1 MAEQAL
7 SQKTRFVIL
16 IIEVGILCLASWL
29 AFGRIFPPDGEKGFW
44 FYTAL
49 LGLILGS
56 RLDTPFFAKPADVVL
71 YAAPAAISLALGSTW
86 DKWDSG
92 IRVAFVL
99 AVTFCVIVGMLGAV
113 AILARD
119 TKQPW
124 MQRISNAARVL
135 AETLGAP
142 RTIYTIV
149 IAFSLYAFHLQ
160 KPVELAVIAA
170 AWALTAVLS
179 PLESSVRIGRRLLRI
194 FKPDTLVDSD
204 GEVVAYQT
212 PGLLLVRQS
221 ESSKIANGDLVAVH
235 DPHRKTQIALA
246 LDHVGRDEG
255 VLLRTIEIE
264 GVEVPA
270 SLEEQVFALNENAV
284 VRIPSAYLSIASN
297 DLIIAKDAVVGLV
310 SADTSIEKLF
320 FEVVKE
326 DGLEE
331 GRLVEVK
338 IGGRI
343 VTYQLVNGLTKEE
356 VVQQK
361 NTHGYV
367 RAQAQKIGEWDTI
380 AKHFKLVK
388 WLPKPNSP
396 VLLKSTTDYQQSS
409 SDVGHFPGTDYP
421 VSIKSID
428 ELVTHN
434 TAILGILG
442 VGKSMLAIELV
453 ERMMASSI
461 KVVCLDLTNQ
471 YADELKAYYD
481 RDHED
486 KCIEQIQEAGNKD
499 IAAYADNPE
508 EGGSLPNLRKA
519 IQADLSNFLHEDNP
533 QNLKIYNPAQIIG
546 SKQLSEPKS
555 YVAGKTSAG
564 KDEWKRIAALW
575 SLTPVE
581 VARVVSE
588 TVLTLLQDRM
598 SERAR
603 VCLVY
608 EEAHSLVP
616 EFSAVAS
623 PSDREACNATAR
635 AILQG
640 RKFGLGCLL
649 VTQRTANVTKTIL
662 NQCNTVFAMR
672 TFDETGKEFLANYI
686 GKDYA
691 SSLSSLA
698 ERHAVLFGKASSC
711 ENPILIRLNDREKF
725 LEAFRADNPPPDL
738 RTPPAIAVEP
748 SPPSLKQGDDIPF

>member
-1 MAEQAL
+1 MREPAL
-7 SQKTRFVIL
+7 SQKVRFILL
-16 IIEVGILCLASWL
+16 IIEAGVLCLASWV

-49 LGLILGS
+49 LGLILGA
-56 RLDTPFFAKPADVVL
+56 RLDTPFYARPADVVL
-71 YAAPAAISLALGSTW
+71 YAAPAAIALALVNTW
-86 DKWDSG
+86 GKWDSG
-92 IRVAFVL
+92 VRVAFVV
-99 AVTFCVIVGMLGAV
+99 AVTFCVIAGMLGVV
-113 AILARD
+113 AILLKD

-124 MQRISNAARVL
+124 LQRVSNAARVL

-142 RTIYTIV
+142 RAIYTVV
-149 IAFSLYAFHLQ
+149 ILFALYAFHFQSPIESTTILF
-160 KPVELAVIAA
+160 
-170 AWALTAVLS
+170 AWVLTAVLS
-179 PLESSVRIGRRLLRI
+179 PLESSMRIGRKLMRI
-194 FKPDTLVDSD
+194 FKQDTIIDSD

-212 PGLLLVRQS
+212 PGLILVRQS
-221 ESSKIANGDLVAVH
+221 ASSKMATGDLIAVH
-235 DPHRKTQIALA
+235 DPLGKTRLALA

-264 GVEVPA
+264 GVEVPE
-270 SLEEQVFALNENAV
+270 SLEEQVFTLNENAV
-284 VRIPSAYLSIASN
+284 VRVPST
-297 DLIIAKDAVVGLV
+297 DFTIAKADLVKDKESIVGLV
-310 SADTSIEKLF
+310 AIDTSVEKLF
-320 FEVVKE
+320 FEVVKD

-338 IGGRI
+338 IGGRK

-356 VVQQK
+356 IVQQK
-361 NTHGYV
+361 NTHGFV
-367 RAQAQKIGEWDTI
+367 RAQAQKIGEWDVG
-380 AKHFKLVK
+380 AKHFKHVK

-396 VLLKSTTDYQQSS
+396 VLLKSTMEFQPSS
-409 SDVGHFPGTDYP
+409 SAVGHFPGTNYP

-453 ERMMASSI
+453 ERMMTCGI
-461 KVVCLDLTNQ
+461 KVICLDLTNQ
-471 YADELKAYYD
+471 YADELAEFYD
-481 RDHED
+481 RDYEN
-486 KCIEQIQEAGNKD
+486 KCIERVQEAGNKD
-499 IAAYADNPE
+499 LAAWADNPE
-508 EGGSLPNLRKA
+508 EGGSLPKLRDA
-519 IQADLSNFLHEDNP
+519 IQADLADFLRDDN
-533 QNLKIYNPAQIIG
+533 QRRLKIYNPAQVIG

-555 YVAGKTSAG
+555 FQVG
-564 KDEWKRIAALW
+564 KDWKRGAALW
-575 SLTPVE
+575 SVTPVE
-581 VARVVSE
+581 VTRLVSE
-588 TVLTLLQDRM
+588 IVLALLQDRM
-598 SERAR
+598 SVSAR

-640 RKFGLGCLL
+640 RKYGLGCLL

-698 ERHAVLFGKASSC
+698 ERHAVMFGKASSC

-725 LEAFRADNPPPDL
+725 LVAFRAENPPPDL
-738 RTPPAIAVEP
+738 SAPPAIAAEP
-748 SPPSLKQGDDIPF
+748 SLLPPDVDDDIPF

>member
-1 MAEQAL
+1 MREPAL
-7 SQKTRFVIL
+7 SQKTRFILL
-16 IIEVGILCLASWL
+16 IIDACVLCLASWI
-29 AFGRIFPPDGEKGFW
+29 AFGHVFPPDGEKGFW

-49 LGLILGS
+49 LGLILGT
-56 RLDTPFFAKPADVVL
+56 RLDTPFYARPADVVI
-71 YAAPAAISLALGSTW
+71 YAAPAAIALALVNAWSNW
-86 DKWDSG
+86 ESG
-92 IRVAFVL
+92 VKVAFVV
-99 AVTFCVIVGMLGAV
+99 AVFFCVFVGMLGAV
-113 AILARD
+113 AILLKD
-119 TKQPW
+119 TKKPW
-124 MQRISNAARVL
+124 LQRVSNAARIL

-142 RTIYTIV
+142 RAIYTVV
-149 IAFSLYAFHLQ
+149 ILFALYAFHF
-160 KPVELAVIAA
+160 KSPVESTTILLAWV
-170 AWALTAVLS
+170 LTAVLS
-179 PLESSVRIGRRLLRI
+179 PLESSMKIGRRLMRI
-194 FKPDTLVDSD
+194 FKPDTIIDSD

-212 PGLLLVRQS
+212 PGLILVRQS
-221 ESSKIANGDLVAVH
+221 VSSKIATGDLVAVH
-235 DPHRKTQIALA
+235 DPLGKIRLALA

-264 GVEVPA
+264 GIKVPE
-270 SLEEQVFALNENAV
+270 SIEEQVFALNENAV
-284 VRIPSAYLSIASN
+284 VRISSADFVIPTD
-297 DLIIAKDAVVGLV
+297 DLVSEREFIVGLV
-310 SADTSIEKLF
+310 ATDTSVEKLF
-320 FEVVKE
+320 FEVVKDE
-326 DGLEE
+326 GFEE
-331 GRLVEVK
+331 GRLVEVR
-338 IGGRI
+338 ISGRK

-367 RAQAQKIGEWDTI
+367 RAQAQKIGEWDAV

-396 VLLKSTTDYQQSS
+396 VLLKSISEFQPSS
-409 SDVGHFPGTDYP
+409 NAVGHFPGTNYP

-453 ERMMASSI
+453 ERIMASGI

-471 YADELKAYYD
+471 YANELAEFYD
-481 RDHED
+481 RDYES
-486 KCIEQIQEAGNKD
+486 KCIERVQEAGNKD
-499 IAAYADNPE
+499 IAACADNPE
-508 EGGSLPNLRKA
+508 EGGSLPNLRDA
-519 IQADLSNFLHEDNP
+519 IRADLTDFLRDDNP
-533 QNLKIYNPAQIIG
+533 RRLKIYNPAQVVG
-546 SKQLSEPKS
+546 SKQMKEPSQFK
-555 YVAGKTSAG
+555 VGN
-564 KDEWKRIAALW
+564 DWKRGAALW

-581 VARVVSE
+581 VTRLVSE
-588 TVLTLLQDRM
+588 TVLALLQDRM
-598 SERAR
+598 SVSAR

-649 VTQRTANVTKTIL
+649 ITQRTANVSKTIL

-691 SSLSSLA
+691 SSLSSIA
-698 ERHAVLFGKASSC
+698 ERHAVMFGKASSC
-711 ENPILIRLNDREKF
+711 ENPILIRLNDRDKF
-725 LEAFRADNPPPDL
+725 IEAFRADNPPPNL
-738 RTPPAIAVEP
+738 ITPVVTAVVP
-748 SPPSLKQGDDIPF
+748 SPPLPATPVDGFDDDIPF

>member
-1 MAEQAL
+1 MREPAL
-7 SQKTRFVIL
+7 SQKTRFILL
-16 IIEVGILCLASWL
+16 IIEAGILCLASWV
-29 AFGRIFPPDGEKGFW
+29 AFGQIFPPDGEKGFW

-49 LGLILGS
+49 LGLILGT
-56 RLDTPFFAKPADVVL
+56 RLDTPFYARPADVVL
-71 YAAPAAISLALGSTW
+71 YAAPAAIALALVNTW
-86 DKWDSG
+86 SKWESG
-92 IRVAFVL
+92 IKVAFVV
-99 AVTFCVIVGMLGAV
+99 AVFFCVIVGILGAI
-113 AILARD
+113 AILLKD
-119 TKQPW
+119 MKQPW
-124 MQRISNAARVL
+124 QQRVSNAARVL

-142 RTIYTIV
+142 RAIYTVV
-149 IAFSLYAFHLQ
+149 ILFALYAFHFQSPRESTTILF
-160 KPVELAVIAA
+160 
-170 AWALTAVLS
+170 AWVLTAVLS
-179 PLESSVRIGRRLLRI
+179 PLESSVRIGRRLMRI
-194 FKPDTLVDSD
+194 FKPDTIIDSD

-212 PGLLLVRQS
+212 PGLILVRQS
-221 ESSKIANGDLVAVH
+221 ASSKIATGDLIAVH
-235 DPHRKTQIALA
+235 DPLGKTRLALA

-255 VLLRTIEIE
+255 VLLRTIEIAD
-264 GVEVPA
+264 VELPA
-270 SLEEQVFALNENAV
+270 SLGAQVSELDENTV
-284 VRIPSAYLSIASN
+284 VRISLPDSISAQAS
-297 DLIIAKDAVVGLV
+297 LVKAKKFIVGLV
-310 SADTSIEKLF
+310 ATDTSVEKLF
-320 FEVVKE
+320 FEVVKD

-338 IGGRI
+338 IGDRT

-356 VVQQK
+356 IVQQK
-361 NTHGYV
+361 NTHGFV
-367 RAQAQKIGEWDTI
+367 RDQAQKIGEWDTG
-380 AKHFKLVK
+380 AKHFKHVK

-396 VLLKSTTDYQQSS
+396 VLLKSTTVFQPSS
-409 SDVGHFPGTDYP
+409 SAVGHFPGTNYP
-421 VSIKSID
+421 VSVKSID

-453 ERMMASSI
+453 ERMMASGI

-471 YADELKAYYD
+471 YADELAEFYD
-481 RDHED
+481 RDYEN
-486 KCIEQIQEAGNKD
+486 KCIEHVQEAGNKD
-499 IAAYADNPE
+499 LAAWADNPE
-508 EGGSLPNLRKA
+508 EGGSLPNLRDA
-519 IQADLSNFLHEDNP
+519 IQADLADFLRDDNP
-533 QNLKIYNPAQIIG
+533 RRLKIYNPAQVIG
-546 SKQLSEPKS
+546 SKQLKEPSQFK
-555 YVAGKTSAG
+555 VGN
-564 KDEWKRIAALW
+564 DWKRGAALW

-581 VARVVSE
+581 VTRLVSE

-598 SERAR
+598 SVSAR

-640 RKFGLGCLL
+640 RKYGLGCLL

-698 ERHAVLFGKASSC
+698 ERHAVMFGKASSC
-711 ENPILIRLNDREKF
+711 ENSILIRLNDREKF
-725 LEAFRADNPPPDL
+725 LAAFRADNPLPNL
-738 RTPPAIAVEP
+738 TPPPAVAAVPPPPIAEMD
-748 SPPSLKQGDDIPF
+748 DDIPF